1 VTRWKASLIS
11 AAVLLAVVT
20 EVFLASRPPYDPPRL
35 LRAVVFVTALLVAA
49 FAVLSPSAA
58 RTIVASWRGITRQ
71 QLLLT
76 FLLGCALEVYR
87 MVVSINIRYAAFIF
101 VGDQIKAFGLLLA
114 IVAADGLTGKD
125 ADRRGVYALSVLLG
139 AATIIPVSTAVIAS
153 LIWTF
158 KDSSARPAASM
169 AGGYL
174 NTLFELL
181 MVGGATAWVVNDRR
195 RARRERDRMHAAELS
210 RIEAER
216 QSIESDL
223 QAMQARVEP
232 EFLFNTLAHVK
243 RAYAHDAAQ
252 GARIL
257 DALIAYLRAAMP
269 KMRETSSTVRQELD
283 LVRAYLEIVQLRL
296 GDRLTFA
303 IEPPDDDVFQARMP
317 AMLVLPLVD
326 HAIAKSFGEWRATG
340 SIRVQITIANER
352 IRLALSQT
360 GNFAEDDE
368 RILAIRERLTALY
381 AGDASLAMQRVQPN
395 RTDAVLEI
403 PHRPAPS
410 DEASRAEVM
419 ARAVA

>member
-1 VTRWKASLIS
+1 MTRWRTFLLSF
-11 AAVLLAVVT
+11 AVLLAVVA
-20 EVFLASRPPYDPPRL
+20 ELFLVSRPPYNPPRFL
-35 LRAVVFVTALLVAA
+35 LGVTLVTAVLILV

-71 QLLLT
+71 QILLT

-87 MVVSINIRYAAFIF
+87 MMVSINIRYAAFIF
-101 VGDQIKAFGLLLA
+101 VGDQVKAFGLLLA

-125 ADRRGVYALSVLLG
+125 ADRRGVYALAVLLG
-139 AATIIPVSTAVIAS
+139 AAAINLVSTSLIAT
-153 LIWTF
+153 LIWTL

-181 MVGGATAWVVNDRR
+181 MIGGATAWVVNDRR

-232 EFLFNTLAHVK
+232 QFLFNTLAHVK
-243 RAYAHDAAQ
+243 RAYAHDVAQ
-252 GARIL
+252 GAQIL

-269 KMRETSSTVRQELD
+269 KMRDTSSTVEQELD
-283 LVRAYLEIVQLRL
+283 LVRAYLDIVHLRL
-296 GDRLTFA
+296 ADRLTFA
-303 IEPPDDDVFQARMP
+303 IEPPDDDVCHARMP

-326 HAIAKSFGEWRATG
+326 HAIAKSVGEWHSAG
-340 SIRVQITIANER
+340 SIRVWVTFVNDR
-352 IRLALSQT
+352 IRIALSQS
-360 GNFAEDDE
+360 GNVGDDDE
-368 RILAIRERLTALY
+368 RILAIRERLAALY
-381 AGDASLAMQRVQPN
+381 AGDASLSMQRVEPN
-395 RTDAVLEI
+395 GTDAVLEI
-403 PHRPAPS
+403 PYRRTPS
-410 DEASRAEVM
+410 EERSRDQVVV
-419 ARAVA
+419 RAVA

>member
-1 VTRWKASLIS
+1 VTA
-11 AAVLLAVVT
+11 
-20 EVFLASRPPYDPPRL
+20 VFLYSRPPYDPPRL
-35 LRAVVFVTALLVAA
+35 LRDTLIVTGLLVGA
-49 FAVLSPSAA
+49 FVVLSPSAA
-58 RTIVASWRGITRQ
+58 RTIVASWREITRQ

-76 FLLGCALEVYR
+76 FLLGCGLEVYR

-125 ADRRGVYALSVLLG
+125 ADRRGVYALAVLLG
-139 AATIIPVSTAVIAS
+139 AATLIPVSTTVIAS

-169 AGGYL
+169 VGGYL

-181 MVGGATAWVVNDRR
+181 MIGGATAWVVNDRR

-232 EFLFNTLAHVK
+232 AFLFNTLAHVK
-243 RAYAHDAAQ
+243 RAYANDAWQ
-252 GARIL
+252 GAQIL

-269 KMRETSSTVRQELD
+269 KMRETSSTVGQELD

-296 GDRLTFA
+296 GNRLTFA
-303 IEPPDDDVFQARMP
+303 IEPPDDEVYHARMP

-326 HAIAKSFGEWRATG
+326 HAIAKSFGDWQAMG
-340 SIRVQITIANER
+340 SIRVRVATANER
-352 IRLALSQT
+352 IRLTLSQT
-360 GNFAEDDE
+360 GNVGEDDE
-368 RILAIRERLTALY
+368 RIVAIRERLMALY
-381 AGDASLAMQRVQPN
+381 GADASVAMQRVQPN

-403 PHRPAPS
+403 PYRPTPS
-410 DEASRAEVM
+410 DEVSRAQIM
-419 ARAVA
+419 ALAVA

>member
-1 VTRWKASLIS
+1 
-11 AAVLLAVVT
+11 VLLAVVT
-20 EVFLASRPPYDPPRL
+20 ELVLGSHHPYDPPRF
-35 LRAVVFVTALLVAA
+35 LRAVVLVTALLVAV
-49 FAVLSPSAA
+49 FTILSPSAA

-101 VGDQIKAFGLLLA
+101 VGDQIKVFGLLLA

-125 ADRRGVYALSVLLG
+125 ANRRGVYALAVLLG
-139 AATIIPVSTAVIAS
+139 AATINPVSTAVIAS

-158 KDSSARPAASM
+158 KDNSARPAASM

-181 MVGGATAWVVNDRR
+181 MIGGATAWVVNDRR
-195 RARRERDRMHAAELS
+195 RARRERDRMHVAELS

-232 EFLFNTLAHVK
+232 AFLFNTLAHVK
-243 RAYAHDAAQ
+243 RAYAHDTAQ

-257 DALIAYLRAAMP
+257 DALIGYLRAAMP

-303 IEPPDDDVFQARMP
+303 IESLDDDASNARMP

-326 HAIAKSFGEWRATG
+326 HAIANSSEWQGTG
-340 SIRVQITIANER
+340 SIRLRITIANER
-352 IRLALSQT
+352 IRLALSVT
-360 GNFAEDDE
+360 GNVAEDDE

-381 AGDASLAMQRVQPN
+381 AGDARLAMQRVQPN
-395 RTDAVLEI
+395 RIEAVLEI
-403 PHRPAPS
+403 PHWPTLS
-410 DEASRAEVM
+410 DEASRAQVM
-419 ARAVA
+419 TRTVA